1 MSGFDEAL
9 EICRQAE
16 SSAGRGRRF
25 EELIRDALA
34 VHPGEYGP
42 ARFKS
47 LWLWQD
53 WRGRH
58 ERSHTGDIGIDI
70 VGEQTGGGLC
80 AIQCKLYDTAK
91 VTPSDVDKFLAA
103 SDGHEWTS
111 RIFIATGDYTRQ
123 AEQKLNG
130 ARNIEI
136 LSADRLRGWEI
147 DWARLAADRNAP
159 ADFSAVKYTPRPDQQ
174 QAVDAIVAGLRLS
187 PADDGDDDDPPDT
200 PAGPTGS
207 DANGDDED
215 PPGSTAGPMGT
226 DGNGEGEDP
235 PGVRG
240 RVVMPCGTGKSV
252 VALWAAEELAGLGR
266 RVLYLVPSISLMDQT
281 MREWARQRS
290 LHHRYL
296 GACSDVKVGKRSD
309 EDILISELAM
319 PVTTDAQK
327 LASELKPEAPEA
339 LRAVFSTYQSLP
351 KVIEA
356 QRKHG
361 CPPFDLVICDE
372 AHRTTGVE
380 SDDSSGLFTLVHDE
394 DKLRAKRRLY
404 MTATQRIYTDAAKAR
419 HSKRD
424 VDIFSMDDADTYGP
438 LLYDMKFGEA
448 IENGLLSDYEVL
460 VVGVSEQ
467 HYGELFGPLGRNGVE
482 VQTKAGG
489 THILDYEDA
498 VKLLGCWDAFADPY
512 TRGPGEDRAVGEV
525 AANGDPC
532 RRVIAF
538 SNTVRSSKRAAESW
552 EQITDKQ
559 RAAMAERASTDGHR
573 RLLELD
579 ADHVDGAMNAWQRTQ
594 KLEWL
599 RQAGPATSPHGTGR
613 AADSPPNDSIPPQ
626 VRVLSNAR
634 CLTEGVDV
642 PALDAVVFL
651 APRQSVVDIVQAVG
665 RVMRTAP
672 GKQVGYV
679 VLPVLI
685 PEGEL
690 LDADSVLASSDFK
703 QVFRVLRALRSHDE
717 RLDVQVNSLS
727 QARDLPLKI
736 IDRSERPWVDDEQR
750 SQDEWDQLQL
760 ALTEKMRHAVA
771 SAIVE
776 NVGDR
781 QYWPSW
787 GRRAA
792 RVYKDAR
799 THLDEAAAGD
809 ERVKAALEGFAKA
822 MSSTAIPSFTET
834 EAREMLC
841 QHIVT
846 IPVFDAFFAESRFA
860 ERNPISRHVNTVLA
874 ALERYGVSFEQ
885 ITKRL
890 EDAYRRIGDTFVRSA
905 QTTTERLD
913 VLRQVYDGFLKAAV
927 PDAVARLGIVYTP
940 IQIVDFMLRSVD
952 AVCRQEFNRGLTD
965 ENVTVLD
972 PFTGTGTFLARLLT
986 IDDAEGNPLIADGDV
1001 ARKYHSELAAS
1012 EIVMLPYY
1020 LAALQIEEAAAA
1032 RGAFAGGHYVPFEGI
1047 VLADTFE
1054 SKTDAM
1060 RSMRQRY
1067 EQQTLTG
1074 GGQIPGNAGRLDRF
1088 EDTPIK
1094 VIVSNPPWSA
1104 GQKSTSDDNPRAD
1117 YDHVADRVRETYGA
1131 KHKEITGT
1139 SGGKSAGNLYVQAFR
1154 WATDRLAPPDGKPG
1168 EEGWVVAFVHP
1179 NSLVNGT
1186 SLAGMRAALRDEF
1199 TSVHVINL
1207 RGDAYKAGKEF
1218 KLEGDK
1224 IFGGGS
1230 RNGVA
1235 ITVAVRRPDRESR
1248 PGQVRYAQVPDG
1260 LALAAKFAW
1269 LNELGDATSSALAEI
1284 PLTARHD
1291 WVNIGD
1297 GSFENLHPVCDTD
1310 HSNSEVA
1317 VDDHA
1322 LGVTTACDDYVYSFS
1337 REELE
1342 QRVRRLID
1350 AYERARQN
1358 VHPPPAGARQAT
1370 DDRAELARRVERA
1383 TVNDNLAEIKWT
1395 GRLKTSLKRNDRIE
1409 FDPARVREVLYRPFT
1424 KLWLYEDDLILSSV
1438 KTVSAMFPRDTESER
1453 ERERER
1459 DDSPPHPVQQD
1470 HLRADRNPITS
1481 QPLRRRSKPTLPSTP
1496 RPAILITSPSN
1507 MTIPGLLAA
1516 TCLPDLH
1523 TMAGGQSTRTLPP
1536 RR

>member
-16 SSAGRGRRF
+16 STAGRGRRF

-34 VHPGEYGP
+34 AHPGEYGP
-42 ARFKS
+42 SRFKN

-53 WRGRH
+53 WQDRH
-58 ERSHTGDIGIDI
+58 ERIHSGDIGIDI

-174 QAVDAIVAGLRLS
+174 RAVDAIVDGLRLS
-187 PADDGDDDDPPDT
+187 PTDDGDDDDPPDT

-296 GACSDVKVGKRSD
+296 GACSDVKVGKRND

-319 PVTTDAQK
+319 PVTTDSQK

-361 CPPFDLVICDE
+361 CPAFDLVICDE

-380 SDDSSGLFTLVHDE
+380 GDDSSGLFTLVHDE

-482 VQTKAGG
+482 VATKAGG

-613 AADSPPNDSIPPQ
+613 ATDSPATSSVPQ

-651 APRQSVVDIVQAVG
+651 TPRQSVVDIVQAVG

-750 SQDEWDQLQL
+750 SQEEWDQLQL

-799 THLDEAAAGD
+799 THLDEAAAAD

-822 MSSTAIPSFTET
+822 MSSTAIPSFTEDD
-834 EAREMLC
+834 AREMLC

-860 ERNPISRHVNTVLA
+860 ERNPISRHVNTVLG
-874 ALERYGVSFEQ
+874 ALERYGVRFEQ

-905 QTTTERLD
+905 QSTTERLD

-940 IQIVDFMLRSVD
+940 IEIVDFMLRSVD
-952 AVCRQEFNRGLTD
+952 AVCRQEFGKGLTD
-965 ENVTVLD
+965 EQVTVLD

-986 IDDAEGNPLIADGDV
+986 IHDAEGNPLIADGDV
-1001 ARKYHSELAAS
+1001 ARKYQAELRAH
-1012 EIVMLPYY
+1012 EIMMLPYY
-1020 LAALQIEEAAAA
+1020 IAALQIEEAAAA
-1032 RGAFAGGHYVPFEGI
+1032 RGAFADGRYIPFPHI

-1054 SKTDAM
+1054 FKTDAM
-1060 RSMRQRY
+1060 RSKRSSST
-1067 EQQTLTG
+1067 QQTLDI
-1074 GGQIPGNAGRLDRF
+1074 GGQVPENAQRLTNLQDA
-1088 EDTPIK
+1088 PIK

-1104 GQKSTSDDNPRAD
+1104 GQKSSGDDNQRAD
-1117 YDHVADRVRETYGA
+1117 YDHVAERVRETYGERQ
-1131 KHKEITGT
+1131 KEVTGR
-1139 SGGKSAGNLYVQAFR
+1139 SASKSAGNLYVQAFR
-1154 WATDRLAPPDGKPG
+1154 WATDQLMQPDGEPG
-1168 EEGWVVAFVHP
+1168 DEGWVVAFVHP
-1179 NSLVNGT
+1179 NSLVNAT
-1186 SLAGMRAALRDEF
+1186 TLAGMRAVLRDEF
-1199 TSVHVINL
+1199 RSVYVIDL
-1207 RGDAYKAGKEF
+1207 RGDAYKSGKEF
-1218 KLEGDK
+1218 QMEGDK

-1235 ITVAVRRPDRESR
+1235 ITVAVRNPEANRGRPAGLRL
-1248 PGQVRYAQVPDG
+1248 AQVPVASSLDH
-1260 LALAAKFAW
+1260 KFAW
-1269 LNELGDATSSALAEI
+1269 LDELSDVTSDMLREVPVTSH
-1284 PLTARHD
+1284 HD

-1297 GSFENLHPVCDTD
+1297 GSFNDLFPVCDT
-1310 HSNSEVA
+1310 NKRNVETA
-1317 VDDHA
+1317 VHDHA
-1322 LGVTTACDDYVYSFS
+1322 AGLVTACDAYVYSYS
-1337 REELE
+1337 RADLE
-1342 QRVRRLID
+1342 DRVRRMIA
-1350 AYERARQN
+1350 AYERARQIAY
-1358 VHPPPAGARQAT
+1358 PPPE
-1370 DDRAELARRVERA
+1370 AESSSGGGLEERIERA

-1395 GRLKTSLKRNDRIE
+1395 DRLKATLKRGDMIE
-1409 FDPARVREVLYRPFT
+1409 FDPARIREVLYRPFT
-1424 KLWLYEDDLILSSV
+1424 KLWLYEDDRILTSV
-1438 KTVSAMFPRDTESER
+1438 NRVAALFPHDAER

-1459 DDSPPHPVQQD
+1459 E
-1470 HLRADRNPITS
+1470 T
-1481 QPLRRRSKPTLPSTP
+1481 
-1496 RPAILITSPSN
+1496 ILVTCPSN
-1507 MTIPGLLAA
+1507 MAIFGALA
-1516 TCLPDLH
+1516 TTTLPDFKG
-1523 TMAGGQSTRTLPP
+1523 AGTTQACRAIPD
-1536 RR
+1536 RRF

>member
-1 MSGFDEAL
+1 MSGFEEAL
-9 EICRQAE
+9 EICRQA
-16 SSAGRGRRF
+16 STSAGQGRRF

-34 VHPGEYGP
+34 AHPGEYGP
-42 ARFKS
+42 ARFEN

-53 WRGRH
+53 WPGR
-58 ERSHTGDIGIDI
+58 RDRIHTGDIGIDI
-70 VGEQTGGGLC
+70 VGEQTEDYGGGLC

-91 VTPSDVDKFLAA
+91 VSIEDVDKFVAA

-111 RIFIATGDYTRQ
+111 RIFVATGDYTRQ
-123 AEQKLNG
+123 ADQKLNG
-130 ARNIEI
+130 ARNMQI
-136 LSADRLRGWEI
+136 LTADRLAHWEI
-147 DWARLAADRNAP
+147 DWAKLAADRNAAP
-159 ADFSAVKYTPRPDQQ
+159 DFRHLKYTPRADQQ
-174 QAVDAIVAGLRLS
+174 RAVDAIVAGLSLS
-187 PADDGDDDDPPDT
+187 AGGDEGDPPYKPRRAAIPHGGGNDEDPPDNPDEIQDDETPSCPDKPPRTAITPWDQDEDPPDT
-200 PAGPTGS
+200 PGGPTTPDGV
-207 DANGDDED
+207 G
-215 PPGSTAGPMGT
+215 AG
-226 DGNGEGEDP
+226 
-235 PGVRG
+235 GVRG
-240 RVVMPCGTGKSV
+240 RVIMPCGTGKSV

-296 GACSDVKVGKRSD
+296 GACSDVKVGKRTD
-309 EDILISELAM
+309 HDILIPELAM

-327 LASELKPEAPEA
+327 IASELKPEAPEA

-361 CPPFDLVICDE
+361 CPAFDLVICDE

-394 DKLRAKRRLY
+394 EELRAERRLY

-419 HSKRD
+419 HSKKD
-424 VDIFSMDDADTYGP
+424 VDIYSMDDEATYGP
-438 LLYDMKFGEA
+438 LLYEMKFGEA
-448 IENGLLSDYEVL
+448 IQGGLLSDYEVL

-482 VQTKAGG
+482 VTTKSGSS
-489 THILDYEDA
+489 HVLDYEDA
-498 VKLLGCWDAFADPY
+498 VKLLGCWDAFADPD
-512 TRGPGEDRAVGEV
+512 TLGPDPDRTVGEV
-525 AANGDPC
+525 GAGGDPC

-559 RAAMAERASTDGHR
+559 RAAMAEQAATKGHKH
-573 RLLELD
+573 LLELD
-579 ADHVDGAMNAWQRTQ
+579 ADHVDGTMNAWQRTQ

-599 RQAGPATSPHGTGR
+599 REARTSGNGNAPGAAAGAEEANGSS
-613 AADSPPNDSIPPQ
+613 AQ

-750 SQDEWDQLQL
+750 TQEEWDQLQL

-799 THLDEAAAGD
+799 THLDEAAAAD

-927 PDAVARLGIVYTP
+927 PDVVARLGIVYTP

-952 AVCRQEFNRGLTD
+952 AVCRQEFGKGLTD
-965 ENVTVLD
+965 EKVTVLD
-972 PFTGTGTFLARLLT
+972 PFTGTGTFLARLLS
-986 IDDAEGNPLIADGDV
+986 IDDAAGNPLIADGDV
-1001 ARKYHSELAAS
+1001 ARKYKGDKHKDDTHEGELLAY
-1012 EIVMLPYY
+1012 EIMMLPYY

-1032 RGAFAGGHYVPFEGI
+1032 RGAFTGGRYIPFEGI
-1047 VLADTFE
+1047 VLADAFE
-1054 SKTDAM
+1054 SRTDAM
-1060 RSMRQRY
+1060 RSMRRRY
-1067 EQQTLTG
+1067 EQQTLTS
-1074 GGQIPGNAGRLDRF
+1074 GGQVPENVGRIDRF
-1088 EDTPIK
+1088 EDTPIE

-1104 GQKSTSDDNPRAD
+1104 GQKSAGDDNPRAD
-1117 YDHVADRVRETYGA
+1117 YDQVAERVRETYGA
-1131 KHKEITGT
+1131 KQTEITKRMA
-1139 SGGKSAGNLYVQAFR
+1139 GGSAAGNLYVQAFR
-1154 WATDRLAPPDGKPG
+1154 WATDCLASSDKTPTRK
-1168 EEGWVVAFVHP
+1168 GWVVAFVHP
-1179 NSLVNGT
+1179 NSLVNAT
-1186 SLAGMRAALRDEF
+1186 SLVGMRAALRDEF
-1199 TSVHVINL
+1199 KSVYVLNL

-1235 ITVAVRRPDRESR
+1235 ITVAVRRPDHDSG
-1248 PGQVRYAQVPDG
+1248 PGRVRYAQVPDG
-1260 LALAAKFAW
+1260 LSLAAKFAW
-1269 LNELGDATSSALAEI
+1269 LNKIGDVTSDVLSEV
-1284 PLTARHD
+1284 PLTPHHD

-1297 GSFENLHPVCDTD
+1297 GSFERLFPVCTTSKHMRD
-1310 HSNSEVA
+1310 VA
-1317 VDDHA
+1317 VGSHA
-1322 LGVTTACDDYVYSFS
+1322 LGVKTNCDDYVYSFS
-1337 REELE
+1337 RHELE
-1342 QRVRRLID
+1342 QRVRRLIA
-1350 AYERARQN
+1350 AYEQARQT
-1358 VHPPPAGARQAT
+1358 VHPPPRRQGL
-1370 DDRAELARRVERA
+1370 RQRQRR
-1383 TVNDNLAEIKWT
+1383 
-1395 GRLKTSLKRNDRIE
+1395 
-1409 FDPARVREVLYRPFT
+1409 
-1424 KLWLYEDDLILSSV
+1424 
-1438 KTVSAMFPRDTESER
+1438 
-1453 ERERER
+1453 
-1459 DDSPPHPVQQD
+1459 
-1470 HLRADRNPITS
+1470 RADRASHIQR
-1481 QPLRRRSKPTLPSTP
+1481 QP
-1496 RPAILITSPSN
+1496 
-1507 MTIPGLLAA
+1507 
-1516 TCLPDLH
+1516 
-1523 TMAGGQSTRTLPP
+1523 Q
-1536 RR
+1536 